1 MSRGRNAS
9 ALKFVYQNLAM
20 TLGVIRILGVD
31 PGLRA
36 TGWGVIEAAGSRLSF
51 VGCGSIETDAAV
63 SLAERLAAIHRLL
76 TGLVER
82 EGPHEAAIEET
93 FINRDPQSALKLGQA
108 RGVALATLALTGL
121 PVAEY
126 AANLIKK
133 TVVGVGHAEKRQVAM
148 MVRMLLPASTAST
161 PDAADALAVAICHA
175 QHRATRTRASC
186 EKVEAGFSRKSER
199 NRRNRQSAA
208 IRLNRSGL

>member
-1 MSRGRNAS
+1 MRSRVNSYIKRRMS
-9 ALKFVYQNLAM
+9 
-20 TLGVIRILGVD
+20 LGAIRILGVD

-51 VGCGSIETDAAV
+51 VGCGSIETDAAA

-76 TGLVER
+76 TGLIER
-82 EGPHEAAIEET
+82 EGPHEAAVEET

-175 QHRATRTRASC
+175 QHRAARRERAAKKWRPVFR
-186 EKVEAGFSRKSER
+186 EEAREIKGIYSPLQFDRI
-199 NRRNRQSAA
+199 AA
-208 IRLNRSGL
+208 DCKGAA